1 MLSIYFSLLF
11 ILLSIFFLFFFF
23 FKQKT
28 AYEMRISD
36 WSSDV
41 CSSDLSAHDSRRAE
55 HSFLCNTRLLVGYGF
70 ITVAASAGQDSAACD
85 RHCAAGGGQASA
97 RIMASSA
104 ARAAASPGTTE
115 RTISPWSL
123 GRPREAAIFS
133 SSGCRPTPR

>member
-85 RHCAAGGGQASA
+85 RHCAAGGGHCAGSHDRRQSA
-97 RIMASSA
+97 LDTGQDRGPDRLYKIG
-104 ARAAASPGTTE
+104 RAHV
-115 RTISPWSL
+115 
-123 GRPREAAIFS
+123 
-133 SSGCRPTPR
+133 